1 MTPDTFSRATLS
13 AAALRVVER
22 FPATQ
27 VHAAWVSGSLVE
39 GLGNPSSDVDIFVAQ
54 LGETPSSVCVTR
66 QAQDHG
72 ILAFVEGDIRYDVE
86 FWSTTDIEKLA
97 AKLDELPI
105 DDPARNNLHF
115 LSYWETE
122 FVNRLLVGVPIVHEA
137 RVEALRDRFDA
148 SRFARFLM
156 DTAVRRADDAFDDAV
171 GMLGAAQLRAAALRV
186 RDAIG
191 FSVDALLYAHGITND
206 KPKFRLHKLERMVA
220 NGHAQMRSVLDSL
233 WQFESCIPGDDDGL
247 RRYVEEGLRYS
258 SVLIDRATK
267 RTRGSLQ

>member
-13 AAALRVVER
+13 AAALHVVER

-54 LGETPSSVCVTR
+54 LGETPSSICVTR

-72 ILAFVEGDIRYDVE
+72 IYASVEGDVRYDVE
-86 FWSTTDIEKLA
+86 FWSTMDIERLA
-97 AKLDELPI
+97 AKLDDLPI
-105 DDPARNNLHF
+105 DDPNRNNLHF

-122 FVNRLLVGVPIVHEA
+122 FVHRLLVGVPIVHES
-137 RVEALRDRFDA
+137 RVVALRDRFNA

-171 GMLGAAQLRAAALRV
+171 GMLNVGQLRASALRV

-191 FSVDALLYAHGITND
+191 FSVDALLYAHGTTND
-206 KPKFRLHKLERMVA
+206 KTKFRLHKLERMVS
-220 NGHAQMRSVLDSL
+220 NGHAQMQYVLESL
-233 WQFESCIPGDDDGL
+233 WRFESDIPSDKDGL
-247 RRYVEEGLRYS
+247 RRYVEDGLRYS
-258 SVLIDRATK
+258 SALIDSATK
-267 RTRGSLQ
+267 RTRSGS